1 MFPRFSLCGIT
12 FEINFRVFQFTVIT
26 FHVHYSLFLFIIF
39 FSFFHI
45 TTDESRK
52 LKKKRNKKSQSVIP
66 RMETVSKSNSIVKL
80 DEPWVFENLM
90 ASRES
95 PEVSSRNIITKFG
108 SRMNFVGIFMMRHDS
123 GNQIR
128 KTLSVIYHVNC
139 FTKVL

>member
-1 MFPRFSLCGIT
+1 
-12 FEINFRVFQFTVIT
+12 
-26 FHVHYSLFLFIIF
+26 
-39 FSFFHI
+39 
-45 TTDESRK
+45 
-52 LKKKRNKKSQSVIP
+52 
-66 RMETVSKSNSIVKL
+66 METVSKSNSIVKL

-90 ASRES
+90 APRES

-128 KTLSVIYHVNC
+128 KTLSVIYHMNC